1 MSIVWV
7 LIKYALQQTLC
18 PFCHTPSMCWTQSR
32 HHLGM
37 SSKCVSVY
45 SNVALKLSCTVHS
58 IQFACT
64 RHKLLQY
71 NYHYVHNCFII
82 HNICKFWLWKT
93 MQPQALADNVGPF
106 LKNIL
111 MCRTI
116 FSVNYIS
123 SQVRHNISASDSDN
137 VYNVLL

>member
-1 MSIVWV
+1 
-7 LIKYALQQTLC
+7 
-18 PFCHTPSMCWTQSR
+18 
-32 HHLGM
+32 
-37 SSKCVSVY
+37 
-45 SNVALKLSCTVHS
+45 
-58 IQFACT
+58 
-64 RHKLLQY
+64 
-71 NYHYVHNCFII
+71 
-82 HNICKFWLWKT
+82 